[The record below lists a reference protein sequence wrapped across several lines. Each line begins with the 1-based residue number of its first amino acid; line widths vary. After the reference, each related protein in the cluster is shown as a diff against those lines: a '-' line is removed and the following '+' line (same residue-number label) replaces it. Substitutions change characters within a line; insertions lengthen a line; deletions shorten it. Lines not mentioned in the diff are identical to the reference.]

1 MTKENSNSQNPEEMA
16 KAAQEAAVKAAME
29 QAQAMFGNIPGF
41 QMPGGMQEQIM
52 AQMGAGMPDMAA
64 AQAQQEAMLKAAGI
78 NPETVVQAGRQ
89 NMAYANQMMQEMMD
103 GAFDEGLSSSDAM
116 AQMMEAFGDDSWTI
130 NRAEDGKLD
139 EERAVM
145 EMAAASGLPLLT
157 EPERDPEKTTTY
169 GTGEMILDALDRGFR
184 DISIAIGGSATNDGG
199 MGCMCALGVRF
210 LDENGEILQGCGEN
224 LGKISEIDVSGLNSR
239 VAKTKFTVM
248 CDVNNPLCGE
258 NGATYTFGPQKGGTP
273 ESLARLEEGML
284 HYRDVLLREFGVD
297 VNEIPGAGA
306 AGGLGAALVV
316 FLNAVLKSGI
326 ETVLDLVDFDSRL
339 QGVSLVVT
347 GEGRT
352 DWQSAFG
359 KVLHGVGMH
368 SKKYGIPA
376 VAIVGSMGQG
386 AERIYDSGIDSILT
400 TVNAPMELHAALEQA
415 EELYLNA
422 ARRLFRMLKAGN
434 EMKQTD

>member
-1 MTKENSNSQNPEEMA
+1 MKFLFASDSFKGT
-16 KAAQEAAVKAAME
+16 
-29 QAQAMFGNIPGF
+29 
-41 QMPGGMQEQIM
+41 
-52 AQMGAGMPDMAA
+52 
-64 AQAQQEAMLKAAGI
+64 
-78 NPETVVQAGRQ
+78 
-89 NMAYANQMMQEMMD
+89 
-103 GAFDEGLSSSDAM
+103 LSSARIAELLTTAAKESFPDCTCTSIETADGGEGTTDAVLS
-116 AQMMEAFGDDSWTI
+116 AVQGQRIPLVVCGPLWKKTDCFY
-130 NRAEDGKLD
+130 GKLD

-224 LGKISEIDVSGLNSR
+224 LGKISEIDVSGLDSR

-352 DWQSAFG
+352 D
-359 KVLHGVGMH
+359 
-368 SKKYGIPA
+368 
-376 VAIVGSMGQG
+376 
-386 AERIYDSGIDSILT
+386 
-400 TVNAPMELHAALEQA
+400 
-415 EELYLNA
+415 
-422 ARRLFRMLKAGN
+422 
-434 EMKQTD
+434 